1 MIPSLLAAGHP
12 EWWQATI
19 VQALGFVVVIVVI
32 VKFVVPAL
40 QKILGGRTAEIEQT
54 FQKIEKDTQE
64 TARQFASIKLRL
76 AQITEESQQK
86 MKAAMDDAER
96 TRVRAL
102 ADAQAQAEAAADRAK
117 REIQTER
124 EKAVL
129 DLRQQ
134 AIELTLRAAE
144 HLVQA
149 TMNDPI
155 HENLVATYLDRVDT
169 VKKS

>member
-1 MIPSLLAAGHP
+1 VTPALMASGPA
-12 EWWQATI
+12 QAFV
-19 VQALGFVVVIVVI
+19 VQALGFVVVVVVI
-32 VKFVVPAL
+32 VKFVLPAL
-40 QKILGGRTAEIEQT
+40 RKILGGRTHEIEQT

-64 TARQFASIKLRL
+64 TNRQMAEIKLKL
-76 AQITEESQQK
+76 AQVAEESQRRT
-86 MKAAMDDAER
+86 KAAMDDAER
-96 TRVRAL
+96 TRAQAL
-102 ADAQAQAEAAADRAK
+102 ADAQAQVQAALDRAM
-117 REIQTER
+117 REVHTER
-124 EKAVL
+124 DKAVL

-155 HENLVATYLDRVDT
+155 HENLVVKYLDRVDT